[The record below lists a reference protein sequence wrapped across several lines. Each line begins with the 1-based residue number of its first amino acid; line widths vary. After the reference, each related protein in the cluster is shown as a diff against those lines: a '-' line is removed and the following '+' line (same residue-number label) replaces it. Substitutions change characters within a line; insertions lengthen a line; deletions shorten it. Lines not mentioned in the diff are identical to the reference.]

1 MRAGIIGAML
11 ASQDWLDSQ
20 RNCFELYGADFLLS
34 EGDLRP
40 WLLEVNCSPCM
51 APSTSV
57 TARMCAQCLEDVL
70 RGEFKLERCYIEK
83 VWGMIFNILD
93 WLKVVEY
100 SFLKFSFIK
109 KYIAIKCLSL
119 VVFSFAFNNVYK
131 QIHAIARKHAWKKV
145 SSLDLL
151 L

>member
-70 RGEFKLERCYIEK
+70 RGNC
-83 VWGMIFNILD
+83 
-93 WLKVVEY
+93 
-100 SFLKFSFIK
+100 
-109 KYIAIKCLSL
+109 
-119 VVFSFAFNNVYK
+119 VFS
-131 QIHAIARKHAWKKV
+131 
-145 SSLDLL
+145 
-151 L
+151 